1 MPIPT
6 PFHSCTAPLCESH
19 QWRDWSG
26 YLAAALYEP
35 VHEREYYAIRN
46 GAALIDV
53 SPLFKYAVSGPD
65 AVPLLNRIMTRD
77 ISKCAIGQV
86 MYSPWC
92 DDDGYLIDDGTIA
105 RLAQDRFR
113 ITAAEPNLAW
123 FLDCAFGLDVSV
135 TDISEDLAVLALQGP
150 NARKVLHEVLIE
162 IDPGKNQDRGG
173 LDQLR
178 YYRFARARVL
188 DFPLEI
194 TRTGYTGDLGYELW
208 VSPEHAGSLW
218 DQLMNKGLG
227 YGVTPAGMVAL
238 DIARIEAGLPLIAV
252 DYISTRRASIPEQ
265 KSSPYELGLRWAVD
279 LSKGSFVGRRALQEQ
294 LTRGLKWAFVGVEV
308 QWESLETLFGK
319 VGLVPQL
326 AGRASRTALP
336 VYAGGRQI
344 GQATSHTFSPL
355 LKKYIALVS
364 VKQRY
369 AKIGQRVQIEI
380 TVEYTRQLADAT
392 VVRLPFFDPPRKKA

>member
-1 MPIPT
+1 MPLPT
-6 PFHSCTAPLCESH
+6 PFHSRTEPLCESH
-19 QWRDWSG
+19 EWRDWSG

-46 GAALIDV
+46 AAALIDV
-53 SPLFKYAVSGPD
+53 SPLFKYEVSGPD
-65 AVPLLNRIMTRD
+65 AVLLLNRIMTRNL
-77 ISKCAIGQV
+77 SKCALGQM

-92 DDDGYLIDDGTIA
+92 DDNGKLIDDGTIA

-113 ITAAEPNLAW
+113 ITAAESNLAW
-123 FLDCAFGLDVSV
+123 FMDCALGLDVSM
-135 TDISEDLAVLALQGP
+135 TDISEDLAALALQGP
-150 NARKVLHEVLIE
+150 NARRVLQEVLSEIE
-162 IDPGKNQDRGG
+162 LGGNQDHGS
-173 LDQLR
+173 LDHLK
-178 YYRFARARVL
+178 YYRLARARTP
-188 DFPLEI
+188 DFTLEI

-218 DQLMNKGLG
+218 DQLIEKGQG
-227 YGVTPAGMVAL
+227 YGITPAGMVAL

-265 KSSPYELGLRWAVD
+265 KSSPYELGLGWAVD
-279 LSKGSFVGRRALQEQ
+279 LSKESFVGRRALQEEQ
-294 LTRGLKWAFVGVEV
+294 ARGSKWAFVGLEV
-308 QWESLETLFGK
+308 SWESLETLFDR

-326 AGRASRTALP
+326 AGRASRTAIP

-355 LKKYIALVS
+355 LKKYIALAS
-364 VKQRY
+364 LEHRY
-369 AKIGQRVQIEI
+369 AKIGQQVQVEI
-380 TVEYTRQLADAT
+380 TVEYTRQQAGAK